1 MKDINNTD
9 IPYSWMRRLN
19 VFPHE
24 SIQEMQFE
32 LQHGVSIKQQGVLLE
47 LEELLLKFIWKNKE
61 PRISKMIFK
70 MMEEGKSHLTT
81 YGN

>member
-19 VFPHE
+19 VFPNE

-32 LQHGVSIKQQGVLLE
+32 QHDVSIKQQGISLE
-47 LEELLLKFIWKNKE
+47 FEELLLKFIWRN
-61 PRISKMIFK
+61 RAMNIQDDF
-70 MMEEGKSHLTT
+70 
-81 YGN
+81 